1 MSTPLASMSSSSVWW
16 TLGITA
22 CSSWLSSLYV
32 PCRSF
37 PLMLT
42 VLILPAFTS
51 FINCVY
57 ESWASGRDLVV
68 CTTVQ
73 NSTTT
78 TMITTQNMAVLKF
91 ELFMPSP
98 YTWGHNAQFVGRY
111 SRSYGFESS
120 YAVSATRSTERV
132 SGPDDGLIISDNR
145 PVPAFPQGYPGFL
158 EEKLDL
164 FRFGLPD
171 SSVLVTWSPV
181 TQLKAGRVPALAA
194 TLPVQF
200 THHCST
206 RQWGCLFLQHL
217 QCNTG
222 AGTGKFH
229 RSRVLEGEGEVA
241 IRVHGAGRRETDQVK
256 GAADVQAGRLKA
268 VVPDVGSRHFEHA
281 L

>member
-1 MSTPLASMSSSSVWW
+1 
-16 TLGITA
+16 
-22 CSSWLSSLYV
+22 
-32 PCRSF
+32 
-37 PLMLT
+37 MLT

-73 NSTTT
+73 NRTTT

-132 SGPDDGLIISDNR
+132 SGPVANS
-145 PVPAFPQGYPGFL
+145 
-158 EEKLDL
+158 
-164 FRFGLPD
+164 
-171 SSVLVTWSPV
+171 
-181 TQLKAGRVPALAA
+181 AA
-194 TLPVQF
+194 TP
-200 THHCST
+200 
-206 RQWGCLFLQHL
+206 
-217 QCNTG
+217 N
-222 AGTGKFH
+222 
-229 RSRVLEGEGEVA
+229 
-241 IRVHGAGRRETDQVK
+241 
-256 GAADVQAGRLKA
+256 RLA
-268 VVPDVGSRHFEHA
+268 QTMVS